1 MAQKYSNNEI
11 PNFDADW
18 GQDLNDEKLRP
29 YSNGA
34 VQRFLK
40 SKIQEQM
47 STLEG
52 KIGWLRYEG
61 GNIIFYDKQDGN
73 RIGSIEL
80 SGTIYAIELVANVKT
95 NFFVLTTEKTKY
107 ISITPSSKSGTI
119 GGSMNELIEDYTY
132 VFSVDN
138 GNGVYKEIKS
148 GECTNGNSFRED
160 IRNYITTGTNR
171 IRVIVTGKESNQS
184 KSIIFTCSL
193 TNLQLTCNMSWY
205 KPFIQGLSYSIDK
218 IYFGGNMVKTLYVKV
233 DDETIYN
240 VTFPASSNYLTT
252 EYNFNMSD
260 KFPSGGSGIHTVEI
274 WMGGEGVE
282 TQHYK
287 YNIMCVAESD
297 INQIQLVCLNEA
309 AESVKNY
316 NSQTLFKYATY
327 NATSVMFN
335 IYGYENGNTYTLV
348 DNETLK
354 VQTQTKTSYDINVEV
369 DTEIKDGVTINV
381 NATTGDCTQSLVL
394 PLDNSNSYAAV
405 DNPTFYLN
413 CTNRSNG
420 AANREEFI
428 NSSNNPNLTVSSYSA
443 VWNGF
448 AWSTDGWAIDGDGNR
463 CLAVNAG
470 SSVSVPDFKPLAS
483 ASVNSMT
490 IEFKYRC
497 SNVADFDTPI
507 LSFMD
512 TETYNENSTNG
523 IILFPTKILV
533 LTSGNRLVTP
543 QSVNLDEDK
552 ITHIAIVLQRNY
564 NNIGRN
570 LCRIYVNSYQNAV
583 FEFDGS
589 STLGGGYLRIGQQS
603 ADTYLY
609 MMRWYNEKVLEE
621 SDVLGNFLNVLT
633 DDDEYSRASV
643 RKANNILDS
652 GEISYD
658 MCKKAGY
665 NIMTIQTQNDIPL
678 PSIEQTASVNSTLKV
693 EYNDHPEW
701 NFTIENA
708 PLGGQGTT
716 SMKYYRWNFR
726 WKLKDAAIWTYAD
739 NSTATKS
746 GYLDGGIHSKVNKI
760 TAKKNYA
767 SSMQGHKMGACGLY
781 DELYDK
787 LSLKAALPSYD
798 VRVAVYQY
806 PVVGFQKLSD
816 GTYKYVGQYTIGPDK
831 GDSKTFG
838 YDKEKYPNFLSLE
851 GPNHNP
857 LGTRFL
863 HPWTENTQYNS
874 EAETLEFGGQE
885 GWDVDACPYETDV
898 AEDQPKI
905 QALLEA
911 EWKPAYDIVYYCSP
925 YIISLNEAGYSSISQ
940 LNNDKSIFRN
950 SMDILGNRKNEVL
963 QLYDSSYNLIYYDNS
978 LDGYKILDGFNMIEY
993 LNGYLSTSTPS
1004 TDELIS
1010 ARKAKFKAEC
1020 GNYWSIDCATFH
1032 SCFCELIGAS
1042 DNHAK
1047 NSYPF
1052 KFKTIADG
1060 GRWCWRQDDLDTIL
1074 ATDNNGQSTKSPY
1087 IEPHDIT
1094 SDGTDIFQGASSAF
1108 WTLIDE
1114 VFAAEKKS
1122 MMTKLIDA
1130 MSDIAGDKGIQAA
1143 YLHDTVYNVIDYY
1156 LWQHSSEYFPSL
1168 SYNKDA
1174 TWSYITPWSINPIQ
1188 SYNNVYPLTQALG
1201 TQKDAEQL
1209 WMKRRIAYVMSQYQI
1224 GGFTGSQHD
1233 GYGSIEFTP
1242 ARSFTF
1248 NLIPCQDLYPCGN
1261 KGGGENIK
1269 GKRTKAG
1276 EVCQIVADSDGSTT
1290 FYIKS
1295 LDLLTDIGDLSG
1307 LRLTTRAGDSTIGA
1321 SFSINGAK
1329 LRKIKVG
1336 DVDASK
1342 VEFNASSLSV
1352 AGKSLEEIDA
1362 RNVSTI
1368 TNNISLL
1375 NCPRLKKVH
1384 FEGTNATTVILPQ
1397 GAKITE
1403 VGYPSGLKTLFL
1415 HSLPLLETENI
1426 YLSDETVNNITG
1438 IYYYN
1443 CPKVSPFDILRRI
1456 YNEGSNLRFITMIWD
1471 NVVEG
1476 TSQDL
1481 DMIANFAHPYVPLE
1495 NTGYGSVVFDSE
1507 NGLITNSA
1515 NRTDLQGT
1523 IVINGYAYK
1532 DSFDTLKEY
1541 FGSKLE
1547 ISCLGYYI
1555 RFKDNVLLQLLLDN
1569 NYGDGIGITYE
1580 KAETFTSISNIF
1592 SGNTDITSFDEL
1604 KEFKNV
1610 TTCPR
1615 FYGCK
1620 KLVSIDCS
1628 NITVFN
1634 HECLRECNNLTTLK
1648 NLGKFT
1654 ITGSGQF
1661 LNCYNLQL
1669 DKDVFKDFTDIPGG
1683 LCSHNYVITDMNLQN
1698 AITIGGGAFSICKK
1712 LKNINIINCEYIG
1725 SFAFDRTI
1733 IEKLELNK
1741 ITTIENR
1748 AFEACNNLKT
1758 IIIRQSNSVP
1768 KLDWGNKFDYA
1779 TIYVPDS
1786 LVEEYKVTDYW
1797 SYFANNIKPLSEYVG

>member
-1 MAQKYSNNEI
+1 MAQYSENEI
-11 PNFDADW
+11 LNIYEDW
-18 GQDLNDEKLRP
+18 GNDSRNNLP
-29 YSNGA
+29 YSNRA
-34 VQRFLK
+34 VQQFIKEQILLNK
-40 SKIQEQM
+40 SEV
-47 STLEG
+47 G
-52 KIGWLRYEG
+52 DKIGWLTMDG
-61 GNIIFYDKQDGN
+61 SNIIFLDKQDGTEL
-73 RIGSIEL
+73 GALTL
-80 SGTIYAIELVANVKT
+80 SGQIYAINLESDTKT
-95 NFFVLTTEKTKY
+95 SFFVLTSEETRF
-107 ISITPSSKSGTI
+107 ITIKPSSQSGVI
-119 GGSMNELIEDYTY
+119 GGSMNEFIEDYSY
-132 VFSVDN
+132 SFAVDN
-138 GNGVYKEIKS
+138 GNGIYKEFKQ
-148 GECTNGNSFRED
+148 GECMNGDSFRED
-160 IRNYITTGTNR
+160 IRPFITTGSNR
-171 IRVIVTGKESNQS
+171 IRVIVKGKESGQS
-184 KSIIFTCSL
+184 KSLIFSVSL
-193 TNLQLTCNMSWY
+193 TNLQLTCSFSWY
-205 KPFIQGLSYSIDK
+205 KPFIQGLPYSIDK

-233 DDETIYN
+233 DDESTYTI
-240 VTFPASSNYLTT
+240 TFPSSSNYLTT
-252 EYNFNMSD
+252 EYTFNMSD

-274 WMGGEGVE
+274 WMAGEGVE

-287 YNIMCVAESD
+287 YNMMCVAESD
-297 INQIQLVCLNEA
+297 VNQVQLVCLNEA
-309 AESVKNY
+309 EESAKNY

-335 IYGYENGNTYTLV
+335 IYGYENGNIYTLV
-348 DNETLK
+348 DNESLK
-354 VQTQTKTSYDINVEV
+354 VQTQTKTNYDINVEI
-369 DTEIKDGVTINV
+369 DTEIKDGVTV
-381 NATTGDCTQSLVL
+381 HVYATAGDCVQSLVL

-448 AWSTDGWAIDGDGNR
+448 AWSTDGWSSDGDGNR

-470 SSVSVPDFKPLAS
+470 SSVSVPDFKPLA
-483 ASVNSMT
+483 AATVNSMT

-512 TETYNENSTNG
+512 TETYDENSTNG

-589 STLGGGYLRIGQQS
+589 STLGGGYLKIGQQS

-609 MMRWYNEKVLEE
+609 MLRWYNEKVLEE
-621 SDVLGNFLNVLT
+621 SDILGNFLNVLT
-633 DDDEYSRASV
+633 DGGEYSRLSV

-678 PSIEQTASVNSTLKV
+678 PSIEQTSTVNSTLKV

-701 NFTIENA
+701 NFMIENA

-746 GYLDGGIHSKVNKI
+746 GYLDGGIHPKVNKI

-787 LSLKAALPSYD
+787 LSLKSSLPSYD

-816 GTYKYVGQYTIGPDK
+816 GSYKYIGQYTIGPDK

-838 YDKEKYPNFLSLE
+838 YDGKKYPSFLSLE

-863 HPWTENTQYNS
+863 HPWTDETQYNS
-874 EAETLEFGGQE
+874 DAETLEFGGQE
-885 GWDVDACPYETDV
+885 GWDVDACPYETDE
-898 AEDQPKI
+898 AADQPKI
-905 QALLEA
+905 QTLLEK

-925 YIISLNEAGYSSISQ
+925 YIRSLGEVGYSSIEG
-940 LNNDKSIFRN
+940 LNNDKSTFRN
-950 SMDILGNRKNEVL
+950 SMDILGDRKNEVL
-963 QLYDSSYNLIYYDNS
+963 QLYDSSYNLIYYDNK

-993 LNGYLSTSTPS
+993 LDGYLSTSTPS

-1052 KFKTIADG
+1052 KFKTFAEG

-1114 VFAAEKKS
+1114 VFSTEKKS
-1122 MMTKLIDA
+1122 MMTKVIDA
-1130 MSDIAGDKGIQAA
+1130 VADIAGDKGIQAA

-1174 TWSYITPWSINPIQ
+1174 TWSYITPWSINPLQ

-1209 WMKRRIAYVMSQYQI
+1209 WMKRRIAYIMSQYQI

-1248 NLIPCQDLYPCGN
+1248 NIIPCQDLYPCGN

-1307 LRLTTRAGDSTIGA
+1307 LRLTTRGGDSTIGA

-1329 LRKIKVG
+1329 LMKLKVG
-1336 DVDASK
+1336 DEDSSK
-1342 VEFNASSLSV
+1342 VDFNASSLSV

-1375 NCPRLKKVH
+1375 NCPRLKKAH

-1397 GAKITE
+1397 GAKVTE

-1415 HSLPLLETENI
+1415 HSLPLLTNDNI
-1426 YLSDETVNNITG
+1426 YLSEETVGNITG
-1438 IYYYN
+1438 VYYYN
-1443 CPKVSPFDILRRI
+1443 CPNVSPFQLLRRI

-1481 DMIANFAHPYVPLE
+1481 DMIATFAQPYEALE
-1495 NTGYGSVVFDSE
+1495 NKGYGSIVFDSE
-1507 NGLITNSA
+1507 NGLISNSA

-1532 DSFDTLKEY
+1532 DSFDTLKDY
-1541 FGSKLE
+1541 FGSKLD

-1555 RFKDNVLLQLLLDN
+1555 RFKDSNVLQVLLDN
-1569 NYGDGIGITYE
+1569 GIGDGVGVTYE
-1580 KAETFTSISNIF
+1580 TAQSVTEINRYIF
-1592 SGNTDITSFDEL
+1592 EGNTEITSFNEL
-1604 KEFKNV
+1604 IEFTNV
-1610 TTCPR
+1610 TSCPR
-1615 FYGCK
+1615 FYGCSG
-1620 KLVSIDCS
+1620 LTSLDCS
-1628 NITVFN
+1628 NITVFG
-1634 HECLRECNNLTTLK
+1634 HECLRDCKSLTTLG
-1648 NLGKFT
+1648 NVGEFT
-1654 ITGSGQF
+1654 LEGSGQF
-1661 LNCYNLQL
+1661 LNCNNLEL
-1669 DKDVFKDFTDIPGG
+1669 DKDIFSKFTTIPWN
-1683 LCSHNYVITDMNLQN
+1683 LSPNNYVITEMNLEN
-1698 AITIGGGAFSICKK
+1698 ATSIGGSAFINCTSLAK
-1712 LKNINIINCEYIG
+1712 INIINAEYIG
-1725 SFAFDRTI
+1725 TFAFSRTI
-1733 IEKLELNK
+1733 IEKVEMNK
-1741 ITTIENR
+1741 IKTIEDR

-1786 LVEEYKVTDYW
+1786 LVEEYKITDYW
-1797 SYFANNIKPLSEYVG
+1797 SYFADNIKPLSEYVE

>member
-1 MAQKYSNNEI
+1 MAQYSENEI
-11 PNFDADW
+11 LNIYEDW
-18 GQDLNDEKLRP
+18 GNDSRNNLP
-29 YSNGA
+29 YSNRA
-34 VQRFLK
+34 VQQFIKEQILLNK
-40 SKIQEQM
+40 SEV
-47 STLEG
+47 G
-52 KIGWLRYEG
+52 DKIGWLTMDG
-61 GNIIFYDKQDGN
+61 SNIIFLDKQDGTEL
-73 RIGSIEL
+73 GSLTL
-80 SGTIYAIELVANVKT
+80 SGVIYAINFESDTKT
-95 NFFVLTTEKTKY
+95 TFFVLTSEETRFV
-107 ISITPSSKSGTI
+107 SIKPSTQSGTI
-119 GGSMNELIEDYTY
+119 GGSMNEFIEDYTY
-132 VFSVDN
+132 SFSVDN
-138 GNGVYKEIKS
+138 GNGIYKEFKQ
-148 GECTNGNSFRED
+148 GECMNGESFRED
-160 IRNYITTGTNR
+160 IRPYITTGANR
-171 IRVIVTGKESNQS
+171 IRVIVKGKESGQS
-184 KSIIFTCSL
+184 KSLIFSVSL
-193 TNLQLTCNMSWY
+193 TNLQLTCSYSWY
-205 KPFIQGLSYSIDK
+205 KPFIQGQPYTIDK
-218 IYFGGNMVKTLYVKV
+218 IFFGGNMVKTLYVQV
-233 DDETIYN
+233 DGETTYTI
-240 VTFPASSNYLTT
+240 TFPSSSNYLTT
-252 EYNFNMSD
+252 EYTFNMSD

-274 WMGGEGVE
+274 WMAGEGVE

-287 YNIMCVAESD
+287 YNMMCVSQSD
-297 INQIQLVCLNEA
+297 VNQVQLVCLNEA
-309 AESVKNY
+309 EESAKNY

-335 IYGYENGNTYTLV
+335 IYGYENGNIYTLV
-348 DNETLK
+348 DNESLK
-354 VQTQTKTSYDINVEV
+354 VQTQTKTNYDINVEI
-369 DTEIKDGVTINV
+369 DTEIKDGVTV
-381 NATTGDCTQSLVL
+381 HVYATAGDCVQSLVL

-413 CTNRSNG
+413 CTNRNNG

-448 AWSTDGWAIDGDGNR
+448 AWSTDGWASDGDGNR

-470 SSVSVPDFKPLAS
+470 SSVSVPDFKPLA
-483 ASVNSMT
+483 AATVNSMT

-507 LSFMD
+507 LSIMD
-512 TETYNENSTNG
+512 TEEYNESTTNG

-589 STLGGGYLRIGQQS
+589 STLGGGYLKIGQQS

-609 MMRWYNEKVLEE
+609 MLRWYNEKVLEE
-621 SDVLGNFLNVLT
+621 SDILGNFLNVLS
-633 DDDEYSRASV
+633 DGGEYSRLSV

-678 PSIEQTASVNSTLKV
+678 PSIEQTSTVNSTLKV

-701 NFTIENA
+701 NFMIENA

-726 WKLKDAAIWTYAD
+726 WKLKDAAIWTYE
-739 NSTATKS
+739 NGATFSNTKN
-746 GYLDGGIHSKVNKI
+746 GYLDGGIHPKVNKI

-816 GTYKYVGQYTIGPDK
+816 GTYKYIGQYTIGPDK

-838 YDKEKYPNFLSLE
+838 YDGKTYPSFLSLE

-863 HPWTENTQYNS
+863 HPWTDETVYNPD
-874 EAETLEFGGQE
+874 AETLEFGGQE
-885 GWDVDACPYETDV
+885 GWDVDACPFETDE
-898 AEDQPKI
+898 AADQEKI
-905 QALLEA
+905 QTLLEK

-925 YIISLNEAGYSSISQ
+925 YIRSLGEVGYSSIEQ
-940 LNNDKSIFRN
+940 LNNNKSTFRN
-950 SMDILGNRKNEVL
+950 AMDILGNRKNEVL
-963 QLYDSSYNLIYYDNS
+963 QVYDSYYNLIYYDNK
-978 LDGYKILDGFNMIEY
+978 LDGYKVLEGFNMITY
-993 LNGYLSTSTPS
+993 LDGYLPTSTPS

-1052 KFKTIADG
+1052 KFKTFAEG

-1114 VFAAEKKS
+1114 VFVTEKKS
-1122 MMTKLIDA
+1122 MMTKVIDA
-1130 MSDIAGDKGIQAA
+1130 VADIAGDKGIQAA

-1174 TWSYITPWSINPIQ
+1174 TWSYITPWSINPLQ

-1209 WMKRRIAYVMSQYQI
+1209 WMKRRIAYIMSQYQI

-1248 NLIPCQDLYPCGN
+1248 NIVPCQDLYPCGN

-1307 LRLTTRAGDSTIGA
+1307 LRLTTRGGDSTIGA

-1329 LRKIKVG
+1329 LRKLKVG
-1336 DVDASK
+1336 DEDSSK
-1342 VEFNASSLSV
+1342 VDFNASSLSV

-1375 NCPRLKKVH
+1375 NCPRLKKAH

-1397 GAKITE
+1397 GAKVTE
-1403 VGYPSGLKTLFL
+1403 VGFPSGLKTLFL
-1415 HSLPLLETENI
+1415 HSLPLLTNDNI
-1426 YLSDETVNNITG
+1426 YLSEETVDNITG
-1438 IYYYN
+1438 VYYYN
-1443 CPKVSPFDILRRI
+1443 CPNVSPFQLLRRI

-1481 DMIANFAHPYVPLE
+1481 DMIATFAQPYEALE
-1495 NTGYGSVVFDSE
+1495 NKGYGSIVFDSE
-1507 NGLITNSA
+1507 NGLISNSA

-1532 DSFDTLKEY
+1532 DSFDTLKDY
-1541 FGSKLE
+1541 FGSKLD

-1555 RFKDNVLLQLLLDN
+1555 RFKDNVVLQLLLNN
-1569 NYGDGIGITYE
+1569 NYGDGTGITYE
-1580 KAETFTSISNIF
+1580 KAQTITSISNIF
-1592 SGNTDITSFDEL
+1592 SNNTDITSFDEL

-1615 FYGCK
+1615 FYYCTN
-1620 KLVSIDCS
+1620 LVSIDCS

-1654 ITGSGQF
+1654 LTGSGQF
-1661 LNCYNLQL
+1661 VNCYNLQL
-1669 DKDVFKDFTDIPGG
+1669 DKDVFKDFTDIPWN
-1683 LCSHNYVITDMNLQN
+1683 LCSHNYVITDMDLQN
-1698 AITIGGGAFSICKK
+1698 ATTIRGGAFSNCNK

-1768 KLDWGNKFDYA
+1768 KLDWGNKFDFA
-1779 TIYVPDS
+1779 TIYVPDL
-1786 LVEEYKVTDYW
+1786 LVEEYKITDYW
-1797 SYFANNIKPLSEYVG
+1797 SYFADNIKPLSEYVE